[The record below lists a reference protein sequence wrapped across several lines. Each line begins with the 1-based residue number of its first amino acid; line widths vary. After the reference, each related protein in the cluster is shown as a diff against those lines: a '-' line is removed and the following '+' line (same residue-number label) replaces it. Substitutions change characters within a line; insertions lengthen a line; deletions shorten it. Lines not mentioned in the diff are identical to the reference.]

1 MTKRNTM
8 MISVGLV
15 FIALFTVS
23 GPALAYNDDVKAPT
37 AFVEGTRDYSIP
49 YLEKTRK
56 EVLSK
61 YFTDAEMKHF
71 DASLAE
77 LKNFNGRMLER
88 SKTLQSQGGFLKEND
103 SELAGY
109 RTKLAYVTNL
119 MFLALAEA
127 EKRTNLPRR

>member
-1 MTKRNTM
+1 MKSR
-8 MISVGLV
+8 LLL
-15 FIALFTVS
+15 IALSVVTSAFFTAS

-61 YFTDAEMKHF
+61 YFADAELKHF

-77 LKNFNGRMLER
+77 LKSFNGRMLER

-109 RTKLAYVTNL
+109 KKKLAYVTNL